1 MKQIIKSK
9 ADDEKKLNH
18 PNRIMNEINIMKKLD
33 HPFIVSVYN
42 IVETPEAVF
51 LVLELMNGGDLY
63 NKIKE
68 SKYLKEPIVKN
79 IIYQLAVAVNYLHRQ
94 NITHRDLK
102 PENIPL
108 QSNSDDS
115 IVKLSDFGLSKIVE
129 GNTVL
134 KTECGTAWYVASDV
148 ILKSYKTYTE
158 KVDVWSLGVILF
170 VCLCGCL
177 PFSAADQICKG
188 KYFFKQCVWSSVS
201 AECKNLISKMLQ
213 VDPKT
218 SYSSFE
224 VLNHKWL
231 QDPDVIK
238 RYNDLLNQENEKQEI
253 TVSDFPPA
261 KRHRQVYFFLANQKF
276 GLLSVL

>member
-1 MKQIIKSK
+1 MVKKLQRKPKILQNEDIFDRFTHTVDKIPKLIKDDYYISRELGSGACGVVRLIFNKRTCDKFAMKAIIKSK

-51 LVLELMNGGDLY
+51 LILELMNGGDLY

-102 PENIPL
+102 PENILL

-134 KTECGTAWYVASDV
+134 QTECGTAWYVAPEV
-148 ILKSYKTYTE
+148 ILKNYKTYTE
-158 KVDVWSLGVILF
+158 KVDVWSLGVIYMF
-170 VCLCGCL
+170 VFVDAY
-177 PFSAADQICKG
+177 PSQ
-188 KYFFKQCVWSSVS
+188 Q
-201 AECKNLISKMLQ
+201 LIKFAKENILSNKVFGLRL
-213 VDPKT
+213 
-218 SYSSFE
+218 
-224 VLNHKWL
+224 VLNAR
-231 QDPDVIK
+231 I
-238 RYNDLLNQENEKQEI
+238 
-253 TVSDFPPA
+253 
-261 KRHRQVYFFLANQKF
+261 
-276 GLLSVL
+276 

>member
-68 SKYLKEPIVKN
+68 SKYLKKPIVKN
-79 IIYQLAVAVNYLHRQ
+79 IIYQIAVAVNYLLVHRQ

-102 PENIPL
+102 PENIP
-108 QSNSDDS
+108 
-115 IVKLSDFGLSKIVE
+115 VSKIVE

-134 KTECGTAWYVASDV
+134 KTECGTAWYVAPEV
-148 ILKSYKTYTE
+148 ILKNYKTYTE

-188 KYFFKQCVWSSVS
+188 KYSFKQCIWSSVS
-201 AECKNLISKMLQ
+201 AECKDLISKMLK

-218 SYSSFE
+218 RYSSSE

-238 RYNDLLNQENEKQEI
+238 RYNNLLNQENEKQEI
-253 TVSDFPPA
+253 TVSDLEDSINEHCNNSCPENCLDIIEPPA
-261 KRHRQVYFFLANQKF
+261 KRHRS
-276 GLLSVL
+276 LLIF